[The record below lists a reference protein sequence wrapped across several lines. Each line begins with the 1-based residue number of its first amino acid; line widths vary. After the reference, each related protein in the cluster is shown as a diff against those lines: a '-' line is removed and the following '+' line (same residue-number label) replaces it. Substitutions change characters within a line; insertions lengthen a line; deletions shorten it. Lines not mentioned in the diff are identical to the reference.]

1 MRDRSERGDEE
12 GHDPDETKQTAHPIE
27 LTARGEH
34 AT

>member
-1 MRDRSERGDEE
+1 MSDRSERGDEE
-12 GHDPDETKQTAHPIE
+12 GYDAGETKQTAHPIE